1 MEYIEHMNTRK
12 IQRPLGLLIVCLML
26 FLISPPLLSQS
37 LSSTDL
43 TTIKVDDLSD
53 EQLIN
58 YMQQAEASGYT
69 QEQLE
74 AFARQRGLPEVE
86 IAKLRRRVSQLKLAM
101 GQNSNGVNATGMRA
115 PLDMTEE
122 EVFGRLANSDLNNPL
137 DSEEPMIFG
146 FDLFKSDNL
155 NFSPNLNIPTP
166 TDYVLGPGDGI
177 IVDLWGATQQYWNF
191 EVSSEGTVRPPDL
204 SPVYVNG
211 LTMKEAQVKIINR
224 LSQIYGGLKPIDN
237 SDPTIFYQVS
247 LGNIRTINVTIVGE
261 VQSPGNYALN
271 SLSTVFTGLHAAGGP
286 TDRGTFRSI
295 RLMRD
300 NKLKTEIDLYDF
312 LVDGIKP
319 NDELLRAG
327 DVIVVKLYEGQVEL
341 AGEVRRPGL
350 YEIKEGDSFKD
361 LLQNAGNFS
370 SNAFKAF
377 ITVERNA
384 DNGKVVLNLA
394 ADELDKN
401 YPADGDIVSVRPNL
415 ETFSN
420 RVQLEGAVQI
430 DGAYELTDNLT
441 VKALIEKASGP
452 RGDAYMERATIYRM
466 NADLSQQTIPFNLQG
481 VLSGADADIP
491 LMREDIVRVSSI
503 YELTEEYYVEIS
515 GEVALTGTYP
525 FIHGMTVEDVILL
538 AGGLTA
544 GASGAKVEI
553 SRRNTGGVTN
563 SLSEIITLN
572 IDKNLSVRGA
582 AQEIALNPFDQIFIR
597 RTPNYNLQQQIT
609 VEGEITS
616 PGAYA
621 ISRKDER
628 VSDIMK
634 RAGGLTPYAYPE
646 GAILIRR
653 TEFTQKKSPKELN
666 FAKLKELRDKILADT
681 SLAVNQARN
690 ELILRL
696 ESRIESLG
704 EEFDQEESIGSTFKK
719 RLTENISVVDSMASP
734 VELSDREPTVL
745 DLNKILENPGSKYD
759 YIIREGDVISIPGK
773 LETVRIAGEVISP
786 LNLRYDDSFSFK
798 DYVNDAGGFTSNAKK
813 GRTYVQMADG
823 RRKQTRR
830 FLFFKFYPKVE
841 PGSTIFVSRK
851 PDRAPVNLQS
861 AIAAVGSIAT
871 LALVIDRLSN

>member
-1 MEYIEHMNTRK
+1 
-12 IQRPLGLLIVCLML
+12 ML